1 MHIRK
6 TLSPGKR
13 GTKQL
18 LAEYGERLVCVRYRY
33 DESRRRRLKT
43 IELIV
48 EEAAWSLSAP
58 QLASDRVVALRIG
71 LPEAALRRQVKE
83 SGGLWDPQRRVW
95 ALRYDRVVAL
105 GLEQRIVGEA
115 GS

>member
-13 GTKQL
+13 GTKKL
-18 LAEYGERLVCVRYRY
+18 LAEYGERLVCVHYRC
-33 DESRRRRLKT
+33 DGPRRRRLKT
-43 IELIV
+43 VELIV
-48 EEAAWSLSAP
+48 EEAAWALPAP
-58 QLASDRVVALRIG
+58 QPAGERVVALRIG
-71 LPEAALRRQVKE
+71 LPEAALRSQVKR

-105 GLEQRIVGEA
+105 GLEQRIVGES